1 MFRIVKVHLFWE
13 GRKNVRNLPYAFDI
27 YLVNVK
33 TIRQIAK
40 LFVVFSEKL
49 NFINIVL
56 KKCVPF
62 LVHLLFCRPF
72 SQVLQCRVWT
82 NLYHCLFAFSWKVPL
97 LHHRANLLPLTISTV
112 LNIWKEKEIQ
122 VKNSVNFFKLRK
134 EKFCQITSSISM
146 VE

>member
-1 MFRIVKVHLFWE
+1 MLRHAWFWHLLS
-13 GRKNVRNLPYAFDI
+13 K
-27 YLVNVK
+27 
-33 TIRQIAK
+33 RQNHMADCAI
-40 LFVVFSEKL
+40 FVAFSEKL

-112 LNIWKEKEIQ
+112 LNIWKEKESQ

-134 EKFCQITSSISM
+134 NSVKSHRQFQWLTNIDWKIRTFFCNS
-146 VE
+146 